1 MAGRWVKLG
10 EGAVRIDVALVEGIG
25 QCIVFVPQD
34 NPTQGVE
41 MLSPTMTDMTGAPYF
56 TKNRDTIISL
66 GNMEAAKVLL
76 HQVESAIDAMKSS
89 NPKSSP

>member
-34 NPTQGVE
+34 NPTQGVA
-41 MLSPTMTDMTGAPYF
+41 MTDMTGAPYF